1 MLYFHSNSANTTLS
15 AVVAC
20 FKDTYAPTS
29 RNYVST
35 EPKTRSFQYLISKIF
50 RYHSPVFIFKKLLCF
65 HWHCAKTTLSDTCDG
80 SSQTRMYQPPENM
93 FLLSPRQDLF
103 STETVKFVGSTLRF
117 LYLKKLWYFHSNL
130 ANTTLSG
137 SCGGSFQNHACTDFQ
152 KMCS

>member
-1 MLYFHSNSANTTLS
+1 MYFHSNSANTTLS

-50 RYHSPVFIFKKLLCF
+50 RYHSPVFIFKKLVFSLTLCKNDPLR
-65 HWHCAKTTLSDTCDG
+65 HLWRLVSE
-80 SSQTRMYQPPENM
+80 TRMHQPPENM

-130 ANTTLSG
+130 ANRTLSG

-152 KMCS
+152 KMCF